1 MKKSPLLRALLLA
14 LIATTLF
21 TACQKELPP
30 VEDSLTYIPED
41 AAMVTAIRLQQLMDK
56 ADFESLKETKG
67 FQSMLEDAAEENA
80 MLAKV
85 LADPA
90 ASGIDLN
97 KNMYVSVELSDNE
110 PLMTVASFSIA
121 DSEALEQM
129 MKGLEV
135 EATPVSNDFKYS
147 DTPGRASIAWN
158 KEVLLLGMAD
168 KSLSAKDRLLRYLE
182 TPANASIAENNNL
195 REQLQGDY
203 DVLNWLS
210 SDFILRSRDWQAS
223 GNLLNYDKEALSGQY
238 VAHTLTFEQG
248 IIENQVTLDLS
259 GRVKNDLGM
268 FFRDEVTTDFI
279 SAAPAGSPV
288 FLLTAAFDIN
298 GVNQLLVEKY
308 SKGFAEETL
317 RQFGLSANELLKA
330 FSGDI
335 MVAGYQVPEEA
346 TLFVATVEDEA
357 PLRTL
362 LEKASEDAKLEKVSD
377 NRYRFL
383 RWERKAEEGDST
395 YVNASVEM
403 EGEVLLHEGL
413 FFISNQPILL
423 DRVIAGETGLSGEL
437 AKQSA
442 QAMGEHIFT
451 AFGNPSL
458 MGAFDFEAE
467 QIQEIEASANREG
480 IQLRLEMD
488 NQEENSLRYLIELM
502 SKGKEKPSEL

>member
-1 MKKSPLLRALLLA
+1 LLA

-437 AKQSA
+437 AQQSA